1 MEKCS
6 KCGHS
11 NPSGFKFCNECG
23 KSSKAPVVAKEFPE
37 ILGIHEQADLSRVA
51 LGLFGDPELAISVE
65 ELRTAL
71 KRLRTENQRQTY
83 IRVMQLHLPGVQE
96 RATFEKV
103 AREKG
108 VSSTT
113 IRSSFDSASRKAN
126 FYLACMFRKR
136 EQ

>member
-37 ILGIHEQADLSRVA
+37 ILEIHEQADLSRVA
-51 LGLFGDPELAISVE
+51 LGLFGEPELAISVE

-71 KRLRTENQRQTY
+71 NRLPTENQQQNY
-83 IRVMQLHLPGVQE
+83 IRVMQLHLPGVQV
-96 RATFEKV
+96 RATFESV
-103 AREKG
+103 ANDRN

-113 IRSSFDSASRKAN
+113 VRSSFDSATRKLN
-126 FYLACMFRKR
+126 YYLSFKLR
-136 EQ
+136 Q